1 MNGQETTVSFLLN
14 AFTIE
19 MLELADME
27 QGHTALHKAV
37 QARNREI
44 ATMLVV
50 RGANVLARDRDG
62 QSVHELALCSGQPE
76 LAATLKRKCFR
87 FRSSLFDFTVYNSFP
102 RLFVASFLFLTC
114 SGRKCNSLP
123 IEVC

>member
-19 MLELADME
+19 MLEMADME
-27 QGHTALHKAV
+27 HGHTALHKAV
-37 QARNREI
+37 QTRNRQI

-62 QSVHELALCSGQPE
+62 QSVHELALCSGQTE
-76 LAATLKRKCFR
+76 LAATLKRK
-87 FRSSLFDFTVYNSFP
+87 
-102 RLFVASFLFLTC
+102 
-114 SGRKCNSLP
+114 
-123 IEVC
+123 